1 MSDFK
6 FIDFVTEGKL
16 IRNNTMERMSF
27 TDVSDL
33 VLLYFLAL
41 QTMRYYP
48 QSRKFVRNYATDVL
62 KWNDWSSHRSSGND
76 MYNLLTIIDGDKKI
90 VEKLKDPKSALIMRE
105 RTYFPTLTAKRLL
118 RDMASGKLPSIGDA
132 GDIMKIDSSL
142 KNGITSYSI
151 LRRKVSNYIRMNN
164 LERKDTVTRLEN
176 ALKARGRNSDL
187 VDYYVMFIMSY
198 DLESN
203 RVKDTEP
210 TISISDPVEADVKD
224 INMLRLL
231 GVPTK
236 DLPFAYKALSIV
248 SRGQALPPRFS
259 QAYQPIMQIID
270 DIVKAGPGY
279 VNLLKQVHNK
289 AKKAKR

>member
-62 KWNDWSSHRSSGND
+62 KWNDWSSHRNSGND

-210 TISISDPVEADVKD
+210 TISSSDPVEADVND

>member
-1 MSDFK
+1 
-6 FIDFVTEGKL
+6 
-16 IRNNTMERMSF
+16 
-27 TDVSDL
+27 
-33 VLLYFLAL
+33 
-41 QTMRYYP
+41 MRYYP
-48 QSRKFVRNYATDVL
+48 QSRKFVTNYATDVL
-62 KWNDWSSHRSSGND
+62 KWNDWSRHRYSGND
-76 MYNLLTIIDGDKKI
+76 MYNLLTIVDGDKKI

-142 KNGITSYSI
+142 KNGITSYSV

-187 VDYYVMFIMSY
+187 VDYYVMFIMNY

-210 TISISDPVEADVKD
+210 TISIPDPVEADVKD

-259 QAYQPIMQIID
+259 QAYKPIMQIID

>member
-62 KWNDWSSHRSSGND
+62 KWNDWSSHRNSGND

-187 VDYYVMFIMSY
+187 VDYYIMFIMNY

>member
-62 KWNDWSSHRSSGND
+62 KWNDWSSHRNSGND

>member
-1 MSDFK
+1 MSEFK

-16 IRNNTMERMSF
+16 VRNDTMERMSF

-48 QSRKFVRNYATDVL
+48 QSRKFVTNYATDVL
-62 KWNDWSSHRSSGND
+62 KWNDWSRHRYSGND
-76 MYNLLTIIDGDKKI
+76 MYNLLTIVDGDKKI

-142 KNGITSYSI
+142 KNGITSYSV

-187 VDYYVMFIMSY
+187 VDYYVMFIMNY

-210 TISISDPVEADVKD
+210 TISIPDPVEADVKD

-259 QAYQPIMQIID
+259 QAYKPIMQIID

>member
-1 MSDFK
+1 MSDYK
-6 FIDFVTEGKL
+6 FFDFVNEGKL
-16 IRNNTMERMSF
+16 IRNNNMERMTF

-48 QSRKFVRNYATDVL
+48 QSRKFVQSYASEVL
-62 KWNDWSSHRSSGND
+62 KWNDWTSHRNSGND
-76 MYNLLTIIDGDKKI
+76 LYNLLSIIDGDKRI
-90 VEKLKDPKSALIMRE
+90 LEKLKDPKSAMLMRE
-105 RTYFPTLTAKRLL
+105 RTHFPTLTAKRLL
-118 RDMASGKLPSIGDA
+118 RDMANNKAPSLQDA
-132 GDIMKIDSSL
+132 GDIMKIDNAL
-142 KNGITSYSI
+142 KNGITSYSVI
-151 LRRKVSNYIRMNN
+151 RRKVSNYVRMNN

-187 VDYYVMFIMSY
+187 VDYFTMFVLSY
-198 DLESN
+198 DLESA
-203 RVKDTEP
+203 RTRDTEP
-210 TISISDPVEADVKD
+210 MVSIPDPVEADVKD

-248 SRGQALPPRFS
+248 SRGQALPPRFA
-259 QAYQPIMQIID
+259 QAYRPIMQIID

-279 VNLLKQVHNK
+279 VNLLRQVHNK
-289 AKKAKR
+289 AKIAKN

>member
-48 QSRKFVRNYATDVL
+48 QSRRFVRNYATDVL